1 VATSIE
7 QGVKAT
13 QAACVEQ
20 LQTLQRELQK
30 VSEYGPRIEMSRAF
44 PSRPDEL
51 LDLGIKLQA
60 ETDLQRF
67 CEYGLPVTTFLQEKF
82 PEKKITRISTCFSK
96 TLKQRRLELYRED
109 PEEHRTF
116 LLYQQGELR
125 IAYFEDDKPLME
137 EVLAT
142 PVMQETIQRL
152 LGVVATEGE
161 NNKRRQTLLTAYAA
175 PSRDEAT
182 GASST

>member
-1 VATSIE
+1 
-7 QGVKAT
+7 
-13 QAACVEQ
+13 
-20 LQTLQRELQK
+20 
-30 VSEYGPRIEMSRAF
+30 MSRAF

-109 PEEHRTF
+109 PEEHRIF
-116 LLYQQGELR
+116 LLYHQGQWR

-137 EVLAT
+137 
-142 PVMQETIQRL
+142 M
-152 LGVVATEGE
+152 
-161 NNKRRQTLLTAYAA
+161 
-175 PSRDEAT
+175 T
-182 GASST
+182 GTGP

>member
-1 VATSIE
+1 MATGIE

-13 QAACVEQ
+13 HAAYVEQ
-20 LQTLQRELQK
+20 LQALQRELQK

-67 CEYGLPVTTFLQEKF
+67 CEYGSPVATFLQEKF

-109 PEEHRTF
+109 PDEHRIF
-116 LLYQQGELR
+116 LLYHR
-125 IAYFEDDKPLME
+125 
-137 EVLAT
+137 VWR
-142 PVMQETIQRL
+142 RL
-152 LGVVATEGE
+152 SC
-161 NNKRRQTLLTAYAA
+161 RR
-175 PSRDEAT
+175 PSS
-182 GASST
+182 AS

>member
-1 VATSIE
+1 M
-7 QGVKAT
+7 KAT
-13 QAACVEQ
+13 QAAYVEQ
-20 LQTLQRELQK
+20 LQALQRELQK

-44 PSRPDEL
+44 PSRPAEL

-109 PEEHRTF
+109 PDEHRIF
-116 LLYQQGELR
+116 LLYHQGEGR
-125 IAYFEDDKPLME
+125 IAY
-137 EVLAT
+137 AT

-152 LGVVATEGE
+152 LGVVATEAE

-182 GASST
+182 GAIST

>member
-1 VATSIE
+1 
-7 QGVKAT
+7 
-13 QAACVEQ
+13 
-20 LQTLQRELQK
+20 
-30 VSEYGPRIEMSRAF
+30 MSLAF

-60 ETDLQRF
+60 KTDLQRF
-67 CEYGLPVTTFLQEKF
+67 CEYGLPVTTFLQEKL

-109 PEEHRTF
+109 PEEHRIF
-116 LLYQQGELR
+116 MLYHLGKWR
-125 IAYFEDDKPLME
+125 
-137 EVLAT
+137 
-142 PVMQETIQRL
+142 IQRL

-161 NNKRRQTLLTAYAA
+161 NNKRRQTLLTTYAA

-182 GASST
+182 CASST

>member
-1 VATSIE
+1 MVQEGDCRCRGDRHRAGRESHTGRLRRAVARP
-7 QGVKAT
+7 GAR
-13 QAACVEQ
+13 AAEG
-20 LQTLQRELQK
+20 L
-30 VSEYGPRIEMSRAF
+30 RIWTTHR
-44 PSRPDEL
+44 DEL

-67 CEYGLPVTTFLQEKF
+67 CEYGLPVTTFLQEEF

-109 PEEHRTF
+109 PEEHRIF
-116 LLYQQGELR
+116 LLYHQGQWR
-125 IAYFEDDKPLME
+125 IAYFEDDRPLME

-182 GASST
+182 GAIST

>member
-1 VATSIE
+1 
-7 QGVKAT
+7 
-13 QAACVEQ
+13 
-20 LQTLQRELQK
+20 
-30 VSEYGPRIEMSRAF
+30 MSRAF

-96 TLKQRRLELYRED
+96 TLKQRRLELYKEEPD
-109 PEEHRTF
+109 EHRIF
-116 LLYQQGELR
+116 LLYHQRQSR
-125 IAYFEDDKPLME
+125 TAYFEDDRPLME
-137 EVLAT
+137 EVLAM

-152 LGVVATEGE
+152 LGVVATEAE

-175 PSRDEAT
+175 PSRDETT